1 MARAYVDGLRRSV
14 EKFVKEQ
21 FAPFE
26 ITAVEIY
33 EDAERDSFPILDI
46 VVFSTGPLLT
56 WPAESLPA
64 SFRNYGSFLPSK
76 VNMHSV
82 SQLSADALAGSVKLE
97 RTIAS
102 DCSVS
107 Y

>member
-46 VVFSTGPLLT
+46 VVFFNGTTSDLARREPPGFISKLRELLAEQGEYAFPLVSFQLT
-56 WPAESLPA
+56 RLQAA
-64 SFRNYGSFLPSK
+64 
-76 VNMHSV
+76 
-82 SQLSADALAGSVKLE
+82 
-97 RTIAS
+97 
-102 DCSVS
+102 
-107 Y
+107 